1 MKKTKIV
8 STLGPASTDV
18 DTIVKLINAGANI
31 FRFNFSHGDHPEH
44 LGRMNNVKKAQEITG
59 KHVGLML
66 DTKGAEIRTTVEK
79 DGKIEFN
86 AGDKV
91 RISMDDSIEG
101 THEKIAVTYPGLYDD
116 VHVGGHVLFDD
127 GLIDMIIDEKDE
139 ANHELVCTVQNHG
152 LLGSRKGVNAP
163 GVSINLPGI
172 TEKDSSDIRFGLEQ
186 GINYIAASFVRKP
199 EDIEDIRALLKEK
212 NMEDVQIFPKIESQ
226 EGIDNFEAIMEV
238 ADGLMV
244 PRGDMGVEI
253 PAENVPLVQKKM
265 IRRCNEMGKPVIT
278 ATQMLD
284 SMEENPRPTR
294 AEVSDVANAVFDGT
308 DATMLSGES
317 ANGDWPVEAVSTM
330 ARIDVKAENNL
341 DLFGTETFNFDKSDV
356 TDTIGSAVAQ
366 AAKDLDIK
374 VIVAATS
381 SGYTARMISKYRP
394 NADILALTFD
404 ERTERGLM
412 VNWGVQPYVVD
423 KPADTDEMFAL
434 AAKKAVELGFAKS
447 GDKIIVVA
455 GVPMGTPGATNLMRV
470 ETIK

>member
-59 KHVGLML
+59 KHIGLML

-356 TDTIGSAVAQ
+356 TETIGSAVAQ

-412 VNWGVQPYVVD
+412 INWGVQPYVVD

-447 GDKIIVVA
+447 GDKILVVA

>member
-18 DTIVKLINAGANI
+18 DTIVKLIQAGANI

-44 LGRMNNVKKAQEITG
+44 LGRMQNVKKAEEITG
-59 KHVGLML
+59 KHVGIML
-66 DTKGAEIRTTVEK
+66 DTKGAEIRTTVQK
-79 DGKIEFN
+79 DGKIEYN
-86 AGDKV
+86 IGDKV
-91 RISMDDSIEG
+91 RISMDASLEG
-101 THEKIAVTYPGLYDD
+101 THDKIAVTYPGLYDD
-116 VHVGGHVLFDD
+116 THVGGHVLFDD
-127 GLIDMIIDEKDE
+127 GLIDMLIDEKDE
-139 ANHELVCTVQNHG
+139 ANKELVCHVLNHG
-152 LLGSRKGVNAP
+152 VLGSRKGVNAP

-172 TEKDSSDIRFGLEQ
+172 TEKDSSDIRFGLDNK
-186 GINYIAASFVRKP
+186 INYISASFVRKAQ
-199 EDIEDIRALLKEK
+199 DVLDIRELLKEK

-226 EGIDNFEAIMEV
+226 EGIDNFEAIMAV

-356 TDTIGSAVAQ
+356 TETIGSAVAQ